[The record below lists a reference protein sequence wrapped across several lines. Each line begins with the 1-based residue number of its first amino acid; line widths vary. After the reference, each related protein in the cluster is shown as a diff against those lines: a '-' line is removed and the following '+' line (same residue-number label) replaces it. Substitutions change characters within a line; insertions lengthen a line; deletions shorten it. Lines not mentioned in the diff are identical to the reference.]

1 MLGALGT
8 GIMLGA
14 LGTALGAAPRAVPL
28 AIPPMACANARAV
41 FMSAPQTSALDDV
54 NIEACYLATARAVIE
69 ERLLEEGSEA
79 SLADADTVDVTVAAP
94 RPGLYQRC
102 CAIS

>member
-1 MLGALGT
+1 MLIAKIVSPPPATRGRALSDT
-8 GIMLGA
+8 RA
-14 LGTALGAAPRAVPL
+14 L
-28 AIPPMACANARAV
+28 PPPPP
-41 FMSAPQTSALDDV
+41 PQTSALDDV
-54 NIEACYLATARAVIE
+54 NIEACYLATARAVID

-79 SLADADTVDVTVAAP
+79 SMADADTVDVTVATP